1 MPDILGATNPVPG
14 HERTTVNRTVQL
26 PVENDRVQNIV
37 DPSRVSRPDG
47 RTEQQDN
54 NLQGDGKIRYDS
66 NFQVFLKRLQS
77 TPDMAES
84 LRKIFAEGFSVLSG
98 IREGTASEI
107 ASLVGMLQMSE
118 AELLQFL
125 SGQIKSGSPFGGA
138 LFALLRNAYAR
149 ADSQA
154 VQKDILQ
161 FLRSYSDYFA
171 SDHIEGNI
179 LRNLSRMADAMP
191 ASWAEKLRAMTEQL
205 EALMAGKDRQGAL
218 QLLQRGVFSHMG
230 QYVERSH
237 DMGLPRML
245 LTLLS
250 LDVARYQ
257 NGSPEKL
264 LELFHQ
270 IRGYGTL
277 KNQLSEIDDRTLL
290 ALLERNRADQN
301 SSAVK
306 FANHLSNA
314 AAQALKGGVDTEVQ
328 QAFQELVRALL
339 INESVYMPLNHY
351 LLPLEMNG
359 RMLFSELWV
368 DPDDQQ
374 EQEGGTAKRS
384 IKCLFKMDVE
394 GLGLMDVILVSRDK
408 EVDVQISCGDRILPF
423 SNQIEKAVDTI
434 LRRNELVPAR
444 VSVRRMD
451 RPVKLTEVFP
461 QIFERRD
468 SLNVKV

>member
-14 HERTTVNRTVQL
+14 HERTTINRNVQL
-26 PVENDRVQNIV
+26 PVDHERVQNVV

-47 RTEQQDN
+47 RTEQQDP
-54 NLQGDGKIRYDS
+54 NLRGDGNIRYDS

-84 LRKIFAEGFSVLSG
+84 LRKIFTEGFSVLSG
-98 IREGTASEI
+98 IREGTASELS
-107 ASLVGMLQMSE
+107 ALVGMLRMDQ

-125 SGQIKSGSPFGGA
+125 KGQIKSGSPFGGA
-138 LFALLRNAYAR
+138 LFALLRNACAR
-149 ADSQA
+149 GDSQA

-161 FLRSYSDYFA
+161 FLKSYSDYFA
-171 SDHIEGNI
+171 SEHIEGNL

-218 QLLQRGVFSHMG
+218 QLLQRGVFPHMG
-230 QYVERSH
+230 RYVERSH

-245 LTLLS
+245 LSLLA

-257 NGSPEKL
+257 NGSPETL

-270 IRGYGTL
+270 LRGYGTL
-277 KNQLSEIDDRTLL
+277 KNQLSGIDDRTLL

-301 SSAVK
+301 ALAVQ

-314 AAQALKGGVDTEVQ
+314 AAQAMKGGVDAEVQ
-328 QAFQELVRALL
+328 RAFQELIRALL

-368 DPDDQQ
+368 DPDDQR
-374 EQEGGTAKRS
+374 EQGGTAAKRS

-394 GLGLMDVILVSRDK
+394 ELGLMDVILVSRDK

-423 SNQIEKAVDTI
+423 AGQIEKAVSGI

-451 RPVKLTEVFP
+451 RPVKLTEAFP